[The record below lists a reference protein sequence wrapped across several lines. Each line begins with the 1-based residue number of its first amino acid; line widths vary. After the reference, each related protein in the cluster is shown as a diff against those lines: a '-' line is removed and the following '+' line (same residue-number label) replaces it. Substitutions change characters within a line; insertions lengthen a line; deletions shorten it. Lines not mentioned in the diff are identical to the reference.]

1 MPIIKSKRSYI
12 IGQYGAIFLVRRKG
26 ETITFVNFVS
36 SPFEFSTKSRLPACS
51 CYFLAFERKQKTEK
65 VGMDAYERKNI
76 YCLLC
81 LPLSPPKFLCRA
93 SVQSCVHSQDPGAYT
108 HLLYLMYLHPYLQL
122 RLSKISSFI
131 EFVTSATL
139 RYATFIQSMLM
150 TTCFIVS
157 MTIKNWYINKCC
169 R

>member
-1 MPIIKSKRSYI
+1 MPIIKSKRYYI

-36 SPFEFSTKSRLPACS
+36 SPFEFRQNHAYLHVPVI
-51 CYFLAFERKQKTEK
+51 FLAFERKQKTEK
-65 VGMDAYERKNI
+65 VGMDAYERKI
-76 YCLLC
+76 VYCLLC

-122 RLSKISSFI
+122 RLSKITSFI
-131 EFVTSATL
+131 GFVTSATL